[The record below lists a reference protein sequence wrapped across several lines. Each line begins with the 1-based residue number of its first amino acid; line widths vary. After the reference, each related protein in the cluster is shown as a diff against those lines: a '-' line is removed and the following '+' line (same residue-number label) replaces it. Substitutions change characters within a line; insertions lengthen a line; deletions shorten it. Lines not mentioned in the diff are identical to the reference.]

1 MRISDWSSDV
11 CSSDLSLPRAQ
22 GRKNGA
28 DLHGFGLYEAPNYDA
43 LIDHPVE
50 IGTPQVVRFR
60 AHGAEHEMVFTGK
73 AARLDLKRIDADT
86 RRICEAQIELFE
98 PARHDDPFL
107 DSTDSNFF
115 RTCIIGAREDRLE

>member
-60 AHGAEHEMVFTGK
+60 AHGAEHEMVFTGQ
-73 AARLDLKRIDADT
+73 AARLDLKRIAADT
-86 RRICEAQIELFE
+86 RRICAAQIELFE
-98 PARHDDPFL
+98 PERDRK
-107 DSTDSNFF
+107 ST
-115 RTCIIGAREDRLE
+115 RLKSSH

>member
-60 AHGAEHEMVFTGK
+60 AHGAEHEMVFTGQ
-73 AARLDLKRIDADT
+73 AARLDRKSGVEGKRESVRVDLGG
-86 RRICEAQIELFE
+86 RRMIKKK
-98 PARHDDPFL
+98 
-107 DSTDSNFF
+107 
-115 RTCIIGAREDRLE
+115 RE